1 MKFEFATA
9 NRIIFGQG
17 ALQEAGAL
25 ARVMGSRALVVTGK
39 DDRRAQPLRQLL
51 RDSSVASGSF
61 PVPGEPTVAL
71 IEEAVAF
78 ARREQCDMTVGFG
91 GGSAMDTAKAV
102 AALLPNAG
110 SVLDYVEV
118 IGRGLPLQKASVP
131 CLAIPTTGGTGAEVT
146 RNAVIASPA
155 HRVKV
160 SLRSPFLIPTAAIVD
175 PDLTLTVP
183 PAATAYTGMD
193 ALTQVIEPFTS
204 NRANPLTDGFCREGL
219 ARVVRSLQIAF
230 HDGADRAARE
240 DLCIASLFGGL
251 ALTNAGLG
259 AVHGLAGPIGG
270 MFKAPHGAVC
280 AALLPHI
287 IRANIA
293 ALRAREPKSETLA
306 RYDEIGQV
314 LAGCAEGR
322 AANAIAWIESI
333 NSELEIPRLRSY
345 GIEPGDF
352 PVIIAKAGHSSS
364 MKANP
369 VQLTTEELNGA
380 LEMAM

>member
-1 MKFEFATA
+1 
-9 NRIIFGQG
+9 
-17 ALQEAGAL
+17 
-25 ARVMGSRALVVTGK
+25 MGSRALVVTGK